1 MNNWHN
7 KEIDDVLEILEVAHE
22 DGLSEEIVEQR
33 LNKYGKN
40 ELPQKE
46 KESLFKLFF
55 GQFKDSIVIVML
67 AAAFFSFMVGE
78 AVDAIVILFI
88 ILIDAIMGTVQEWNA
103 HKTADSLKQMIK
115 TISTVIRNGKE
126 VEVDA
131 TDLVPGDIVLVQSG
145 SKIPADMRL
154 LSSTNL
160 TVDESSLTGESV
172 ASVKHIM
179 TLESD
184 IPIGN
189 MSNMLFAGTTV
200 VTGRGVGVVVGTGI
214 NTEIGKIAT
223 EVTKTDDAKSPL
235 TIRVDKFSK
244 QISLM
249 IVILAIF
256 LVVLLYFKNYPF
268 DEIFLN
274 VIALAVSAMPEGL
287 PLALTMALTIGS
299 NRMSK
304 RDIIVKKMSA
314 VESLGSCTVIASD
327 KTGTLTVNEQ
337 TAKKVVTPA
346 GNLYNITG
354 TGYNDD
360 GVIEGANY
368 ETTLIS
374 KLGVLN
380 NEAHLEKENGIWT
393 SHGDS
398 IDVAFLALGKKAKID
413 ISNIQIMGAIPYE
426 SENKYS
432 AVFYREKGRNY
443 ATIKGSVDTVLDF
456 CNRMADNGEI
466 TELDREKILNQNV
479 ELAKLGYRI
488 IALACGPNQ
497 DFEEKDYYTDKDI
510 PKLIFCGL
518 VAFIDPIRKEAKEAI
533 KQVEKAGIKVVMIT
547 GDHPLTAYSIAQEL
561 NIADD
566 YSMVA
571 TSSEIAEHLE
581 EGKEV
586 FDEYIKGKTVFTR
599 VTPIQKLEIVNAYK
613 RMGEFVAVTGDGVN
627 DAPAL
632 KVANIGVAMG
642 SGTDVA
648 KETGTMIITD
658 DNFDSIV
665 AGVEEGRCAYSNIR
679 KVTYMLIS
687 CGLAEVLFFVLAI
700 FCDLPMPLVAIQLL
714 WLNVVTDGFQ
724 DLALSFEKRE
734 PDIMDEKPRDP
745 RSSLFDKKLIQ
756 EVLISGLFIGL
767 IVFGV
772 WVYLLKVAEMPV
784 DSARGYVMALMVF
797 MQNIHVINCRSEKN
811 SIFKMKWNNPL
822 IIFSIVLAIVLQ
834 IVVMEVPAL
843 SEFMQTTSIPVSH
856 LLMLFACSLPML
868 LVMELYKFICHK
880 KEKRD

>member
-46 KESLFKLFF
+46 KESFFKLFF

-413 ISNIQIMGAIPYE
+413 ISNIQIMGGIPYE

-432 AVFYREKGRNY
+432 AVFYREKERNY